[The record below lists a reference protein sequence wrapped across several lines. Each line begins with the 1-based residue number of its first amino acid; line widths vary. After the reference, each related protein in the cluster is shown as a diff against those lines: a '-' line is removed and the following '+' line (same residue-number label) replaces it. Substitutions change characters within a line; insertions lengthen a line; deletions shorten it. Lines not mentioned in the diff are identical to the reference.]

1 MTVPV
6 TPDDNSISH
15 PDPGGQ
21 INHPVTG
28 PIGQQSG
35 HVPMDQSP
43 MGPPT
48 TAPNAPMPAIPK

>member
-6 TPDDNSISH
+6 TPDDNSVSH

-28 PIGQQSG
+28 PTGPQSG
-35 HVPMDQSP
+35 RVPSDP
-43 MGPPT
+43 GPLGP
-48 TAPNAPMPAIPK
+48 AASMPNAPKPEVK